1 MLGAGGADVDTGG
14 VDAAVAQQVGQL
26 GQVLVQPV
34 ERAGEQ
40 VAEVVGKHLFVG
52 DAGGAAQGLHLAPD
66 VAAVQGCAAA
76 GDEHR
81 AEGDAVL
88 LHIAQKLLL
97 QAGGDEHAAGFALA
111 PYHGYAAAGSLGG
124 DGGQLADADAG
135 GADGLQH
142 QRQAGAARLPG
153 GTDQI
158 GVLLGGDLAFLGAV
172 RLVLDPQAVNAAVLA
187 GDHAEKTVQRGQDGV
202 DAAGGVVAH
211 KVGLVVQHGVA
222 LQRRV
227 AQPQGEALDVAEV
240 FVQGGGGFFLVFQQG
255 AKLRQLVGCDGHGG
269 PPICIIGVL

>member
-1 MLGAGGADVDTGG
+1 MLFG
-14 VDAAVAQQVGQL
+14 VFQQL
-26 GQVLVQPV
+26 
-34 ERAGEQ
+34 
-40 VAEVVGKHLFVG
+40 
-52 DAGGAAQGLHLAPD
+52 AAQLARDENGTDLALERYLCSAPLGGLH
-66 VAAVQGCAAA
+66 
-76 GDEHR
+76 GDIPH
-81 AEGDAVL
+81 
-88 LHIAQKLLL
+88 
-97 QAGGDEHAAGFALA
+97 
-111 PYHGYAAAGSLGG
+111 LGHP
-124 DGGQLADADAG
+124 DAG

-172 RLVLDPQAVNAAVLA
+172 RLVLNPQAVNAAVLA

-202 DAAGGVVAH
+202 DAAGGVGAH

-240 FVQGGGGFFLVFQQG
+240 FVQGGGGFLLVFQQG

-269 PPICIIGVL
+269 PPIYIMGVL